1 MLLIVC
7 RILNFWKIERKDK
20 RMNWRNQKRAKA
32 RGVTMGAR
40 KTRGISGEIGTRVT
54 RIRIRTRVI

>member
-1 MLLIVC
+1 
-7 RILNFWKIERKDK
+7 
-20 RMNWRNQKRAKA
+20 MNWRNQKWAKA